1 MTTLKKAL
9 IIFAGMGASAVCTYL
24 ITVYPVW
31 ATALGGAQMALLA
44 VVATLTG
51 YPAKTTTT

>member
-9 IIFAGMGASAVCTYL
+9 IIFVGCGASAVCTYL
-24 ITVYPVW
+24 ITLYPVW
-31 ATALGGAQMALLA
+31 ATALGGGQMAILA
-44 VVATLTG
+44 IVGTLTG